1 MANLSEAFRERCW
14 HTSCLQH
21 CLFVCFLLIFI
32 GVQLLCN
39 VVLVPAVQQREAAIC
54 RHSSP
59 LFWISF
65 PFRSHRA
72 SRRVLCRALG
82 SRWLSVL
89 YIAVVSTSAA
99 LCTREEQVLATVLRT
114 ADREGRGPR
123 ESRKEPLRV
132 FIPLWFYLLLPAH
145 QLCAMGKSVFLLPFS
160 GLRHSF
166 WAGGSYSLEL

>member
-1 MANLSEAFRERCW
+1 M
-14 HTSCLQH
+14 
-21 CLFVCFLLIFI
+21 
-32 GVQLLCN
+32 LCS
-39 VVLVPAVQQREAAIC
+39 VVLVPAVQQREAAIR

-114 ADREGRGPR
+114 PDREGRGPR

-132 FIPLWFYLLLPAH
+132 VIPL
-145 QLCAMGKSVFLLPFS
+145 
-160 GLRHSF
+160 
-166 WAGGSYSLEL
+166 

>member
-99 LCTREEQVLATVLRT
+99 LCTLGASPSHSAKNCRQ
-114 ADREGRGPR
+114 GGPGGPGKV
-123 ESRKEPLRV
+123 EKNLCVSLFLCDFTYCCPLTSCV
-132 FIPLWFYLLLPAH
+132 PWGSQCF
-145 QLCAMGKSVFLLPFS
+145 FS
-160 GLRHSF
+160 L
-166 WAGGSYSLEL
+166 SLG